1 MEGYVFPV
9 SRVKVPNDMVSWKKS
24 GAYSDYLQFVLALN
38 KSVRGRRITDV
49 KCLSSYIEGLIA
61 LLGKLEQW
69 VDEIPPI
76 EQPQRFGNKAYRIW
90 YERLTERVETLLKET
105 FPENAHGS
113 IVEIAPYLTESFG
126 NCTRIDYGTGHEMS
140 FVMFLCCLFKLNL
153 LKESDCESSVLIVF
167 VKYIAVVRKL
177 LLTYRLEPAGS
188 QGAWSLDDYHF
199 LPFIFGSSQL
209 IGQAQLEPSAFPKG
223 DPSGLLAKDYMFVEC
238 INFILQVKSGP
249 FHEHSNQLW
258 NISGVQSWEKIN
270 KGLIKMYTDDVL
282 GKFPIVQHV
291 RFGSLLSF
299 DLCESNQ
306 Q

>member
-1 MEGYVFPV
+1 MEEYIFPV
-9 SRVKVPNDMVSWKKS
+9 NRVKVPQDMVSWKTS

-38 KSVRGRRITDV
+38 KSVRGKKITEM
-49 KCLSSYIEGLIA
+49 KCSSSSIESILGL
-61 LLGKLEQW
+61 LRKLEQW

-76 EQPQRFGNKAYRIW
+76 EQPQRFGNKAFRIW
-90 YERLTERVETLLKET
+90 HGRLTETVETLLKET
-105 FPENAHGS
+105 LPESAHGS

-126 NCTRIDYGTGHEMS
+126 NPTRIDYGTGHEMS

-153 LKESDCESSVLIVF
+153 LKEPDCESAVLIVF

-209 IGQAQLEPSAFPKG
+209 TGQAQLEPSVFPKG
-223 DPSGLLAKDYMFVEC
+223 DPSGILAKDYMFIEC

-270 KGLIKMYTDDVL
+270 KGLIKMYADDVM
-282 GKFPIVQHV
+282 GKFPIIQHV

-299 DLCESNQ
+299 EPCESRQ
-306 Q
+306 